1 MSKLMDILR
10 ADGLLKEAGVAEA
23 DRLRRDQGLPL
34 TTALVRA
41 GAATERA
48 VAASVAKQHGMPF
61 VDATAGEVD
70 PAAAALLP
78 KAVALELEALP
89 VAFSGPDTLVVAVAR
104 PAGAEAADRIA
115 ELTGMAVSP
124 ALTVPADLLRAIEHL
139 AGDAGAPA
147 TVGRARPTS
156 PGRAATPGRERA
168 AAAKPTAAAAAPAPA
183 APAKGLLAYEQEA
196 GVDLDA
202 VLVRLVEAGG
212 SDLHL
217 TAGAAPAMRIRG
229 ELVPLEEYGLL
240 TPVELQKM
248 IYGIL
253 TQRQREA
260 FETEL
265 ELDVSYTVPGRS
277 RFRVNV
283 FRQRDAVGAVMRVIP
298 FEIKALE
305 DLGVPASVADLARLP
320 RGFVLVTGPTGS
332 GKSTTLASVI
342 DLINR
347 DRAGHIM
354 TVEDPIEFL
363 HPHKRCIVNQRERGT
378 DTYSFAA
385 ALKHALSQD
394 PDVILVGELRDLETI
409 QVALTAAETGHLV
422 LGTLHTQDAPQSVD
436 RIIDVFP
443 PSQQE
448 QIRVML
454 AGTLQGVVC
463 QQLLPTAD
471 GKGRAVACEVM
482 VATSAIRNLIREG
495 KTHQMYSA
503 IQAGKKYGMVTMD
516 QSLADLVKAGKV
528 TYEVALERAN
538 NPGEFKQLSGR
549 AR

>member
-1 MSKLMDILR
+1 MEILR
-10 ADGLLKEAGVAEA
+10 ADGQVDENSMAEA
-23 DRLRRDQGLPL
+23 DRLRRDQGVPL
-34 TTALVRA
+34 AAALVRS

-48 VAASVAKQHGMPF
+48 VAVGVAKQLGMPF
-61 VDATAGEVD
+61 VDTTAGEVD
-70 PAAAALLP
+70 PTAAALLP
-78 KAVALELEALP
+78 RPVALELEALP
-89 VAFSGPDTLVVAVAR
+89 VAFAAGDELVVAVAR
-104 PAGAEAADRIA
+104 AADVDAVDGIA
-115 ELTGMAVSP
+115 ELTGMRVTV
-124 ALTVPADLLRAIEHL
+124 ALTVRSDLLRAIEHL
-139 AGDAGAPA
+139 ADDAGPPTGGPASAKAGPGAKPA
-147 TVGRARPTS
+147 TAS
-156 PGRAATPGRERA
+156 
-168 AAAKPTAAAAAPAPA
+168 PA
-183 APAKGLLAYEQEA
+183 AGPDRSSGTLLAYEQEA
-196 GVDLDA
+196 GIDLDE

-217 TAGAAPAMRIRG
+217 TAGAPPALRVRG
-229 ELVPLEEYGLL
+229 ELVRLEEYGLL
-240 TPVELQKM
+240 TAVELQKM

-253 TQRQREA
+253 TQRQRET
-260 FETEL
+260 FENEL
-265 ELDVSYTVPGRS
+265 ELDLSYTVPGRS

-283 FRQRDAVGAVMRVIP
+283 FRQREALGAVMRVIP

-305 DLGVPASVADLARLP
+305 DLGVPASVAGFARLP

-378 DTYSFAA
+378 DTHSFAD
-385 ALKHALSQD
+385 ALKHALRQD
-394 PDVILVGELRDLETI
+394 PDVILVGEMRDLETI

-443 PSQQE
+443 SAQQE

-454 AGTLQGVVC
+454 AGTLQGVLC
-463 QQLLPTAD
+463 QQLLPTVD
-471 GKGRAVACEVM
+471 GKGRAAACEVM

-503 IQAGKKYGMVTMD
+503 IQAGKQYGMVTMD
-516 QSLADLVKAGKV
+516 QSLADLVRAGRV

-538 NPGEFKQLSGR
+538 QPGEFKQLAGGGR
-549 AR
+549 

>member
-1 MSKLMDILR
+1 MSKLLDILR
-10 ADGLLKEAGVAEA
+10 ADGAVDEAGIPEA

-34 TTALVRA
+34 ATALVRA

-48 VAASVAKQHGMPF
+48 VAVGSAKQLGMPF
-61 VDATAGEVD
+61 VDTTAGEVD

-78 KAVALELEALP
+78 RAVAEELEALP
-89 VAFSGPDTLVVAVAR
+89 VAFAGADELVVAVAR
-104 PAGAEAADRIA
+104 SKADGAADRIA
-115 ELTGMAVSP
+115 KLTGMRVTM
-124 ALTVPADLLRAIEHL
+124 ALTVRADLLRAIEHL
-139 AGDAGAPA
+139 SDGAGSSPRSAAKA
-147 TVGRARPTS
+147 ARPK
-156 PGRAATPGRERA
+156 AAG
-168 AAAKPTAAAAAPAPA
+168 KPPAET
-183 APAKGLLAYEQEA
+183 LLAYEQEA
-196 GVDLDA
+196 GIDLDE
-202 VLVRLVEAGG
+202 VLIRLVEAGG

-217 TAGAAPAMRIRG
+217 TAGAPPALRLRG
-229 ELVPLEEYGLL
+229 ELMRLEEYGVL

-283 FRQRDAVGAVMRVIP
+283 FRQRDALGAVMRVIP

-305 DLGVPASVADLARLP
+305 DLGVPPSVAGFARLP

-332 GKSTTLASVI
+332 GKSTTLASII

-385 ALKHALSQD
+385 ALKHALRQD
-394 PDVILVGELRDLETI
+394 PDVILVGEMRDLETI

-436 RIIDVFP
+436 RIVDVFP

-454 AGTLQGVVC
+454 AGTLQGVLC

-471 GKGRAVACEVM
+471 GKGRAAACEVM
-482 VATSAIRNLIREG
+482 VATAAIRNLIREG

-503 IQAGKKYGMVTMD
+503 IQAGKQHGMVTMD
-516 QSLADLVKAGKV
+516 QSLADLVKAGRV

-538 NPGEFKQLSGR
+538 NPGEFKQLTGKGR
-549 AR
+549 

>member
-1 MSKLMDILR
+1 MPS
-10 ADGLLKEAGVAEA
+10 GPGWS
-23 DRLRRDQGLPL
+23 RLR
-34 TTALVRA
+34 
-41 GAATERA
+41 
-48 VAASVAKQHGMPF
+48 
-61 VDATAGEVD
+61 
-70 PAAAALLP
+70 
-78 KAVALELEALP
+78 
-89 VAFSGPDTLVVAVAR
+89 
-104 PAGAEAADRIA
+104 
-115 ELTGMAVSP
+115 
-124 ALTVPADLLRAIEHL
+124 
-139 AGDAGAPA
+139 
-147 TVGRARPTS
+147 
-156 PGRAATPGRERA
+156 PGRQCRRRRRGRRRRRRRAGRERGRERGT
-168 AAAKPTAAAAAPAPA
+168 K
-183 APAKGLLAYEQEA
+183 LAYEQES
-196 GVDLDA
+196 GIDLDE
-202 VLVRLVEAGG
+202 VLVKLVEAGG

-217 TAGAAPAMRIRG
+217 TAGSPPAIRIRG
-229 ELVPLEEYGLL
+229 ELVRLDEYEAL
-240 TPVELQKM
+240 TPAELQKM
-248 IYGIL
+248 IYGFL
-253 TQRQREA
+253 NQRQRET
-260 FETEL
+260 FEKEL
-265 ELDVSYTVPGRS
+265 ELDLAYTVPGRS

-283 FRQRDAVGAVMRVIP
+283 FRQRDALGAVLRAIP

-305 DLGVPASVADLARLP
+305 DLGVPASVADFARLP

-332 GKSTTLASVI
+332 GKSTTLAAII

-354 TVEDPIEFL
+354 TVEDPIEFI

-385 ALKHALSQD
+385 ALKHALRQD

-422 LGTLHTQDAPQSVD
+422 LGTLHTQDAPQSID

-443 PSQQE
+443 SAQQE

-454 AGTLQGVVC
+454 AGTLQGVLC

-471 GKGRAVACEVM
+471 GKGRAAACEVM

-516 QSLADLVKAGKV
+516 QSLADLVRAGRV
-528 TYEVALERAN
+528 SYEVALDRAN
-538 NPGEFKQLSGR
+538 NPGEFKQLAGS

>member
-1 MSKLMDILR
+1 MSDLLDILR
-10 ADGLLKEAGVAEA
+10 ADGLLQEASMAEA
-23 DRLRRDQGLPL
+23 NRLRRDQGLPL
-34 TTALVRA
+34 ATALVRA
-41 GAATERA
+41 GAATER
-48 VAASVAKQHGMPF
+48 SVAVGLAKHTGIPF
-61 VDATAGEVD
+61 IDTTAGEVD

-78 KAVALELEALP
+78 RPVALELEALP
-89 VAFSGPDTLVVAVAR
+89 VAFAGADELVVAVAR
-104 PAGAEAADRIA
+104 PAGIDAAGRIA
-115 ELTGMAVSP
+115 DLTGMRVTM
-124 ALTVPADLLRAIEHL
+124 ALTVRGDLLRAIEHL
-139 AGDAGAPA
+139 AGDLGP
-147 TVGRARPTS
+147 P
-156 PGRAATPGRERA
+156 A
-168 AAAKPTAAAAAPAPA
+168 AASNRQGKAGRGATAKVTPPAPPAREPKPA
-183 APAKGLLAYEQEA
+183 AETLLAYEQEA
-196 GVDLDA
+196 GVDIDE

-217 TAGAAPAMRIRG
+217 TAGAPPALRVRG
-229 ELVPLEEYGLL
+229 DLVRLEEYGLL

-253 TQRQREA
+253 TQRQRET
-260 FETEL
+260 FENEL
-265 ELDVSYTVPGRS
+265 ELDLSYTVPGRS
-277 RFRVNV
+277 RFRVNI
-283 FRQRDAVGAVMRVIP
+283 FRQRDALGAVMRVIP

-305 DLGVPASVADLARLP
+305 DLGVPVSVAGFARLT

-347 DRAGHIM
+347 DRAAHIM

-378 DTYSFAA
+378 DTHSFAE
-385 ALKHALSQD
+385 ALKHALRQD
-394 PDVILVGELRDLETI
+394 PDVILVGEMRDLETI

-443 PSQQE
+443 SAQQE

-454 AGTLQGVVC
+454 AGTLQGVLC

-471 GKGRAVACEVM
+471 GKGRVAACEVM
-482 VATSAIRNLIREG
+482 VATAAIRNLIREG

-503 IQAGKKYGMVTMD
+503 IQAGKKHGMVTMD
-516 QSLADLVKAGKV
+516 QSLADLVRAGKV
-528 TYEVALERAN
+528 TYEMALERAN
-538 NPGEFKQLSGR
+538 NAGEFKQLAGG

>member
-1 MSKLMDILR
+1 MSDLLDILR
-10 ADGLLKEAGVAEA
+10 ADGVLDEASMAEA
-23 DRLRRDQGLPL
+23 NRLRRDQGLPL
-34 TTALVRA
+34 ATALVRA
-41 GAATERA
+41 GAATER
-48 VAASVAKQHGMPF
+48 SVAVGLAKHTGIPF
-61 VDATAGEVD
+61 VDTTAGEVD

-78 KAVALELEALP
+78 RPIAIELEALP
-89 VAFSGPDTLVVAVAR
+89 VAFAGADELVVAVSR
-104 PAGAEAADRIA
+104 PAGVEAADRIA
-115 ELTGMAVSP
+115 ALTGMRVTMV
-124 ALTVPADLLRAIEHL
+124 LTARGDLLRAIEHL
-139 AGDAGAPA
+139 ADDLGSPPVAPPTRQGKARSGAKAGAAP
-147 TVGRARPTS
+147 PS
-156 PGRAATPGRERA
+156 P
-168 AAAKPTAAAAAPAPA
+168 PA
-183 APAKGLLAYEQEA
+183 AGPKPSAETLLAYEQEA
-196 GVDLDA
+196 GIDLDE
-202 VLVRLVEAGG
+202 VLIRLVEAGG

-217 TAGAAPAMRIRG
+217 TAGVPPALRVRG
-229 ELVPLEEYGLL
+229 DLVRLEEYGLL

-253 TQRQREA
+253 TQRQREV
-260 FETEL
+260 FENAL
-265 ELDVSYTVPGRS
+265 ELDLSYTVPGRS

-283 FRQRDAVGAVMRVIP
+283 FRQRDALGAVMRVIP

-305 DLGVPASVADLARLP
+305 DLGVPASVAGFARLP

-332 GKSTTLASVI
+332 GKSTTLASII

-378 DTYSFAA
+378 DTHSFAD
-385 ALKHALSQD
+385 ALKHALRQD
-394 PDVILVGELRDLETI
+394 PDVILVGEMRDLETI

-443 PSQQE
+443 SAQQE

-471 GKGRAVACEVM
+471 GKGRAAACEVM
-482 VATSAIRNLIREG
+482 VATAAIRNLIREG

-503 IQAGKKYGMVTMD
+503 IQAGKKHGMVTMD
-516 QSLADLVKAGKV
+516 QSLADLVRAGKV
-528 TYEVALERAN
+528 TFEVALERAN
-538 NPGEFKQLSGR
+538 NAGEFKTLAGG